1 MSKHVDTTENSADK
15 STAPLAFDADDYKTC
30 LNDTD
35 LSDAQKVELLQN
47 LWHIMSA
54 FVDMGW
60 GVDNIS
66 LFFPELFNKAA
77 AEEFALDSSLLL
89 DSEDSTKELAKNNA
103 TKEGEE

>member
-1 MSKHVDTTENSADK
+1 MPNNVDINAKNGSSTQPLKFNADE
-15 STAPLAFDADDYKTC
+15 YKDC

-35 LSDAQKVELLQN
+35 LSEAQKTELLQN

-77 AEEFALDSSLLL
+77 AEEFALDSSTLL
-89 DSEDSTKELAKNNA
+89 DSKDTPKELAENNSI
-103 TKEGEE
+103 KEGEK